1 MHRGVGMKI
10 GRYVM
15 VLALV
20 IGAFIVFGKRGLLEN
35 YLVTQKL
42 GSLREA
48 NYSVALENTKLRE
61 KIVLLKEDLSYIE
74 TVARNE
80 LGMVKKGDVVY
91 RFAQ

>member
-1 MHRGVGMKI
+1 MKI